1 MRYAI
6 KISFVNPA
14 KWFDPA
20 PFLFTEDYG
29 DPVTFDTKDAA
40 QVMAHLL
47 FKTND
52 EVTTE
57 IVRSEP

>member
-1 MRYAI
+1 MTYAI
-6 KISFVNPA
+6 ELSFVNPA

-20 PFLFTEDYG
+20 PFLYSEEYG

-47 FKTND
+47 FKTNS
-52 EVTTE
+52 EVTTK
-57 IVRSEP
+57 IVRSAS